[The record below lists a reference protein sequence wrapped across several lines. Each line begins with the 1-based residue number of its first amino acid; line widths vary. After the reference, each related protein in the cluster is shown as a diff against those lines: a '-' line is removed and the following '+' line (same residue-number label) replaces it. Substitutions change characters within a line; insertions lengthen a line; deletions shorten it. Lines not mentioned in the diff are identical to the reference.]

1 MCCFHGIF
9 VKMVTGYFRN
19 FHTLKYVEEYLRND
33 TKQAL
38 VRPILPTKY
47 QLVSLTMPLVK
58 KPH

>member
-19 FHTLKYVEEYLRND
+19 FYTLKYVEEYLRNA